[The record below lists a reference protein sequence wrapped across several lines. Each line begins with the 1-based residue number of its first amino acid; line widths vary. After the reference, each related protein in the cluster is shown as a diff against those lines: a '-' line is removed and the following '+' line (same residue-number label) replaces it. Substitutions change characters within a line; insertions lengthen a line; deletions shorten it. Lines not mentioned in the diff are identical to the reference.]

1 MSPPCLPVTDQPVSR
16 VLAGRVAIVT
26 GAGGGI
32 GRAVALRLAAAGARV
47 ACVDIALDA
56 ADASADAVAQ
66 AGGEALAL
74 TLDIST
80 EGGNQEM
87 VARTAERF
95 GGLDILHANAAVQ
108 RLARLPEATL
118 EDWQVIFRPNLLGVG
133 LGIKAALPQL
143 AARGG
148 GSVIITSSAAAF
160 AGDPD
165 APIYGAMKGGL
176 RAMCRSLAAAH
187 GPENIR
193 VNTICPGDVET
204 PMLADDFA
212 HQPDPEA
219 ARREIMER
227 YPLRRFAQPEDVA
240 NLVAFLASD
249 EAAYMTGIDIPIDG
263 GLLARLY

>member
-1 MSPPCLPVTDQPVSR
+1 MSGA
-16 VLAGRVAIVT
+16 LAGRVAIVT
-26 GAGGGI
+26 GAGGGV
-32 GRAVALRLAAAGARV
+32 GRAVTRRLAAGGARV
-47 ACVDIALDA
+47 ACVDIAEDGA
-56 ADASADAVAQ
+56 HASADAVAQ

-80 EGGNQEM
+80 EEGNEEM

-108 RLARLPEATL
+108 RFGKLPEATL
-118 EDWQVIFRPNLLGVG
+118 EDWNTSFGTNLLGVA

-143 AARGG
+143 VTRGG
-148 GSVIITSSAAAF
+148 GAVIITSSLCAF
-160 AGDPD
+160 VGDPEM
-165 APIYGAMKGGL
+165 PVYGAMKGGL
-176 RAMCRSLAAAH
+176 RAMVRSLAAAH

-193 VNTICPGDVET
+193 VNTICPGDIDT
-204 PMLADDFA
+204 PMLAEFFD

-219 ARREIMER
+219 SRREIAER

-249 EAAYMTGIDIPIDG
+249 EAAYITGIDIPIDG
-263 GLLARLY
+263 GLLAPVY